1 MELFLYQIINH
12 VKEVMPSLSLVD
24 ENYGQLENIDK
35 QDGDMYPL
43 TYPAVLIDLQEA
55 SWSNLEGRSQKGVVK
70 VNVQLI
76 IDCYDDTHYGSGTM
90 DAIRG
95 RAEMVEELHRLL
107 QGYRPKDDGAM
118 VRESS
123 KFYTF
128 NHGIKIYES
137 VYSISATDII
147 KDTQTV
153 APPRKVVVSMAR
165 MGCGEAST

>member
-1 MELFLYQIINH
+1 MELFLYQIIDH
-12 VKEVMPSLSLVD
+12 VNEGMPGLSLVD
-24 ENYGQLENIDK
+24 ENYGQLENID
-35 QDGDMYPL
+35 QSETDMYPL

-55 SWSNLEGRSQKGVVK
+55 SWSNLEGKSQKGTVK

-90 DAIRG
+90 EAIRQ
-95 RAEMVEELHRLL
+95 RASMVEELHRLL
-107 QGYRPKDDGAM
+107 QGYRPMEDGM
-118 VRESS
+118 LVRETS

-128 NHGIKIYES
+128 NHGIKVYEM

-153 APPRKVVVSMAR
+153 APPRKVTVSVKKL
-165 MGCGEAST
+165 